1 MNQTN
6 VKVSFYLK
14 KSESDADGYCPVMAR
29 LNIGKYS
36 ESAFSMKLR
45 VPQKMWAAGRA
56 TGKSVAAK
64 ESTTAWMRYGQE
76 RSAYMRNCPPCVMGS
91 VPRM

>member
-29 LNIGKYS
+29 LNIGK
-36 ESAFSMKLR
+36 
-45 VPQKMWAAGRA
+45 
-56 TGKSVAAK
+56 
-64 ESTTAWMRYGQE
+64 
-76 RSAYMRNCPPCVMGS
+76 
-91 VPRM
+91 

>member
-36 ESAFSMKLR
+36 ESAFSMKLGKTEHR
-45 VPQKMWAAGRA
+45 EILGVGFQHEAEGVAEDVDGRP
-56 TGKSVAAK
+56 G
-64 ESTTAWMRYGQE
+64 YGQE
-76 RSAYMRNCPPCVMGS
+76 CCGKGN
-91 VPRM
+91 

>member
-45 VPQKMWAAGRA
+45 VSQKMWTAGRA

-64 ESTTAWMRYGQE
+64 EYGQE

>member
-29 LNIGKYS
+29 LN
-36 ESAFSMKLR
+36 SAAED
-45 VPQKMWAAGRA
+45 VGGRP
-56 TGKSVAAK
+56 G
-64 ESTTAWMRYGQE
+64 YGQE
-76 RSAYMRNCPPCVMGS
+76 RGG
-91 VPRM
+91 